1 MTVGHL
7 LTGCCSS
14 RKGGLLTT
22 RARRERE
29 KEERRQSI
37 LQAAREV
44 FLQKGFYNATVD
56 SVAERAEVSKGTVY
70 LYFESKETLL
80 AHLLL
85 EGLAA
90 LTGYLEEAFAADRAL
105 SAEERMRRLGWAYLQ
120 FFQREP
126 LYFRFLM
133 AVDRGRFQQA
143 VSPQVYQQV
152 LAASLEGLN
161 WVVRAIEQGIADG
174 VFTCCDSRQAA
185 ATLWATLN
193 GVLELMEHP
202 LRRDMVGVGTD
213 VLYRTA
219 LETVIRGL
227 RAAS

>member
-1 MTVGHL
+1 M
-7 LTGCCSS
+7 
-14 RKGGLLTT
+14 TT

-90 LTGYLEEAFAADRAL
+90 LTGYLEEAYAPDRAL
-105 SAEERMRRLGWAYLQ
+105 SAEERLRRLGWAYLQ

-133 AVDRGRFQQA
+133 AVDRGRFQQT
-143 VSPQVYQQV
+143 VSPDVYQEV
-152 LAASLEGLN
+152 LAASLDGLN

-174 VFTCCDSRQAA
+174 VFACCDSRQAA

-227 RAAS
+227 RPAQ

>member
-1 MTVGHL
+1 M
-7 LTGCCSS
+7 
-14 RKGGLLTT
+14 TT

-44 FLQKGFYNATVD
+44 FFQKGFYSATVD

-85 EGLAA
+85 EGLEA
-90 LTGYLEEAFAADRAL
+90 LVAYLEEAYAADRVL

-133 AVDRGRFQQA
+133 AVDRGRFQEA
-143 VSPQVYQQV
+143 VSPQVYQDV
-152 LAASLEGLN
+152 LAASLEGLT
-161 WVVRAIEQGIADG
+161 WVVRAVEQGNADG
-174 VFTCCDSRQAA
+174 LFDCCDPQQAA

-202 LRRDMVGVGTD
+202 LRRDLVGVGRD

-227 RAAS
+227 RPSQ